1 MLRELRETQY
11 QFRAPFVSDSSKFE
25 SAFGPFQC
33 TPHRD
38 AVRATVDWYSR

>member
-25 SAFGPFQC
+25 AAFGPFQV
-33 TPHRD
+33 TPH
-38 AVRATVDWYSR
+38 AEGVRATVAWYSR